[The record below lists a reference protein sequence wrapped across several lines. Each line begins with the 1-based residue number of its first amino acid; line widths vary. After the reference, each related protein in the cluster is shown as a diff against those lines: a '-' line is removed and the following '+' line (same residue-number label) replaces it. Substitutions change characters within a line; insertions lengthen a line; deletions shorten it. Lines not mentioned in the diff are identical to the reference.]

1 MPTEAGGWTRV
12 RNPRALAIAAVLL
25 MSGDALRSNPPEHSP
40 FIEANFPFFSSVLDV
55 RHAQGTNAPNNLT
68 PRGLILNLGHECWAG
83 FDLDLLRVAALW
95 KGKGVTPVAMS
106 QGSYHQ
112 ASAAVKAP
120 DGQRTLP
127 KPEGELWLVNGI
139 YPGWQM
145 TSNFSLSDPRPPGPD
160 PSEVGRGPLPERL
173 GRFRSIRLLDSG
185 VELNY
190 SLPFTTGDVSERIS
204 AWATNGQTFVQRSF
218 SLPPVSSEV
227 TVALGY
233 SARLTGQS
241 LQIEADPDSRIQTIL
256 RSDGLWVAHINP
268 SSQPVSFQ
276 VSIGVGP
283 GPLPH
288 LERTASVRPGRR
300 WDEAVKTAAPPV
312 TNNPESACTV
322 EEIELPLKNPW
333 RRNVR
338 LADLAFDGTGRA
350 AAVTF
355 DGDVWFLDDLRDDL
369 AVVRWT
375 RFTSGLHEPLG
386 IAFRA
391 GELFV
396 NDRNGIWRLRDVD
409 RNGEADEHELFSS
422 AFTQTA
428 ETREFATGLRL
439 APDGAFI
446 ISKGGQQSST
456 LGQDNGSVLRVAPD
470 GRSSRTLG
478 WGLRMPFIGVHPRT
492 GRITASD
499 QQGHYVPATPLH
511 LIRDR
516 QYYGYLSLL
525 LPKEQYPAPIADP
538 VTWIPHP
545 VNASGASQVWLTG
558 ARMGPFNDAMIHLGY
573 FRPEVFLVRWNERS
587 AQPQAAVMS
596 LTRDLS
602 FAPLNGAVNPLD
614 GLLYITGFQIWGTV
628 AKNISGL
635 ARVRPAPRASTL
647 PREIVPTKRGLLVRF
662 DVPLE
667 PSVATNPTS
676 YSIERWN
683 YQRSANYGSPHF
695 RPDGSKGQESLGVS
709 SVHLSRDG
717 RSVFVAVP
725 GLSPVMQ
732 MRLGWSLSSREG
744 NAFASSAYFTPHD
757 LAPLNLSSEG
767 FEPFNPD
774 SPRTPAVVA
783 GNTAKVAATPDAGR
797 RVAELMGC
805 VACHSND
812 GSSVGKVGPTWK
824 GLYGR
829 KREIVGRGEILAD
842 EAYLRE
848 SIQDP
853 PAKVPRGFEQG
864 DIGMPSYDGVLTE
877 AQIDALVAYLKS
889 LQ

>member
-1 MPTEAGGWTRV
+1 M
-12 RNPRALAIAAVLL
+12 AIAA
-25 MSGDALRSNPPEHSP
+25 ALCLPAGSVRSNPPEWGA
-40 FIEANFPFFSSVLDV
+40 FVETNFPFFSSVLDA
-55 RHAQGTNAPNNLT
+55 RRLGGPNATNNLT
-68 PRGLILNLGHECWAG
+68 PRGIILSLGHECWAC
-83 FDLDLLRVAALW
+83 FDLDLLRVSAVW
-95 KGKGVTPVAMS
+95 KGSGVTPVAMS
-106 QGSYHQ
+106 QGSYHV
-112 ASAAVKAP
+112 AAAAVKAP
-120 DGQRTLP
+120 DGQRSLP
-127 KPEGELWLVNGI
+127 EPAGELWLANDV
-139 YPGWQM
+139 YPGWQK
-145 TSNFSLSDPRPPGPD
+145 TSNFSLSDPRLPGPD
-160 PSEVGRGPLPERL
+160 PTEVGRGPLPENL
-173 GRFRSIRLLDSG
+173 GRFRSIHLADAG
-185 VELNY
+185 AELRY
-190 SLPFTTGDVSERIS
+190 SLPLPGGNVSERIS
-204 AWATNGQTFVQRSF
+204 AWTTNGQTFVQRSF
-218 SLPPVSSEV
+218 VLSQVSSDL

-233 SARLTGQS
+233 SARLAGQA
-241 LQIEADPDSRIQTIL
+241 LRVEGAPDARIQTFL
-256 RSDGLWVAHINP
+256 RSNGLWVAHVKP
-268 SSQPVSFQ
+268 SKQPVAFQ
-276 VSIGVGP
+276 VCFGLGAGP
-283 GPLPH
+283 SPRP
-288 LERTASVRPGRR
+288 ESTASVRPRRR
-300 WDEAVKTAAPPV
+300 WVETVETAALPT
-312 TNNPESACTV
+312 TNRLESPCTV
-322 EEIELPLKNPW
+322 EEIAPPFNNPW

-355 DGDVWFLDDLRDDL
+355 DGDVWLLDDLREDL

-375 RFTSGLHEPLG
+375 RFASGLHEPLG

-396 NDRNGIWRLRDVD
+396 NDRNGIWRLRDRD
-409 RNGEADEHELFSS
+409 GNGEADEHELFSN

-428 ETREFATGLRL
+428 ETREFATGLRV

-492 GRITASD
+492 GRVTASD
-499 QQGHYVPATPLH
+499 QQGHYIPATPLL

-545 VNASGASQVWLTG
+545 VNASGASQVWLTD
-558 ARMGPFNDAMIHLGY
+558 ARMGSFNDAMVHLGY
-573 FRPEVFLVRWNERS
+573 FRPELFLVRWNERS
-587 AQPQAAVMS
+587 ARPQAAVMS

-602 FAPLNGAVNPLD
+602 FAPLNGAVNPVD

-635 ARVRPAPRASTL
+635 ARVRPSNRSVTL
-647 PREIVPTKRGLLVRF
+647 PREIVPMKHGLLVRF
-662 DVPLE
+662 DLPLE
-667 PSVATNPTS
+667 PGLATNPAS
-676 YSIERWN
+676 YSVERWN

-695 RPDGSKGQESLGVS
+695 RPDGTKGQETLGVS

-717 RSVFVAVP
+717 RAVFIAVP
-725 GLSPVMQ
+725 GLGPVMQ

-744 NAFASSAYFTPHD
+744 TPFASSAYFTPSD
-757 LAPLNLSSEG
+757 LIPFNAAGEG
-767 FEPFNPD
+767 FD
-774 SPRTPAVVA
+774 SFALDFARAPAVVP
-783 GNTAKVAATPDAGR
+783 GNAPTIPATPEAGQR
-797 RVAELMGC
+797 IAELMGC

-812 GSSVGKVGPTWK
+812 GSSVGKVGPTWQ
-824 GLYGR
+824 GLFGR
-829 KREIVGRGEILAD
+829 KRDIVGKGEIVAD

-853 PAKVPRGFEQG
+853 PAKVPRGFEKG

-877 AQIDALVAYLKS
+877 AQINALVAYLKS
-889 LQ
+889 LR